1 MYPRMSEYDRDT
13 MHMWLVAGFTY
24 FEEIITALEE
34 SVANFAGMFY
44 MDYKSARPIYT
55 TEEEFV
61 YCFQKVLMHNA
72 KKYEIWLQAYAAE
85 YDPIENYSR
94 HEVSGKTR
102 TPDITNQ
109 TDATTSR
116 NQTRTTTETPT
127 NYTETTTTKV
137 APFDSTT
144 LRNMEESA
152 VVASGSRATTENFTG
167 DPDEMSSTTTTTGT
181 DTEEFESTIT
191 GNIGVSTSQM
201 MLNSSLDL
209 AERMKLCQEIE
220 RDIAKELLLQV
231 WN

>member
-13 MHMWLVAGFTY
+13 MHLWLVAGFTY

-55 TEEEFV
+55 TQEEFV

-85 YDPIENYSR
+85 YDPIENYR
-94 HEVSGKTR
+94 RVENSGRTR
-102 TPDITNQ
+102 TPNLTNS
-109 TDATTSR
+109 TSGTINR
-116 NQTRTTTETPT
+116 QQTRTTTELP
-127 NYTETTTTKV
+127 NAYTETTTNQV
-137 APFDSTT
+137 APYDTT
-144 LRNMEESA
+144 NLRTAEQSA
-152 VVASGSRATTENFTG
+152 VVLSGSRTTTEIFTG
-167 DPDEMSSTTTTTGT
+167 DPDLTSSTTKTTGT
-181 DTEEFESTIT
+181 DTERFNSTIS
-191 GNIGVSTSQM
+191 GNIGVTTSQQ
-201 MLNSSLDL
+201 MLSSSLDL

>member
-1 MYPRMSEYDRDT
+1 MYPRMCEYDRDT
-13 MHMWLVAGFTY
+13 MHLWLVAGFTY
-24 FEEIITALEE
+24 FQDIIETLEE
-34 SVANFAGMFY
+34 TVANFAGMFY

-85 YDPIENYSR
+85 YDPIENYR
-94 HEVSGKTR
+94 RVENSGRTR

-152 VVASGSRATTENFTG
+152 VVASGSRATTETFAG
-167 DPDEMSSTTTTTGT
+167 HPDEMSSTKTTTGT

>member
-13 MHMWLVAGFTY
+13 MHLWLVAGFTY

-85 YDPIENYSR
+85 YDPIENYR
-94 HEVSGKTR
+94 RVENSGRTR
-102 TPDITNQ
+102 TPNLTAATSGSIT
-109 TDATTSR
+109 R
-116 NQTRTTTETPT
+116 NQTRITTESPQ
-127 NYTETTTTKV
+127 NYKETTKNKV
-137 APFDSTT
+137 APFDSTD
-144 LRNMEESA
+144 LRNVEESEVSA
-152 VVASGSRATTENFTG
+152 TGSRSTSERFTG
-167 DPDEMSSTTTTTGT
+167 QPDLTSSSTTTTGT
-181 DTEEFESTIT
+181 DKEIFNSTIS
-191 GNIGVSTSQM
+191 GNIGVTTSQM

>member
-13 MHMWLVAGFTY
+13 MHLWLVAGFTY
-24 FEEIITALEE
+24 FQEIIETLEE
-34 SVANFAGMFY
+34 TVANFAGMFY

-94 HEVSGKTR
+94 HEYSEKSR
-102 TPDITNQ
+102 TPNITNH
-109 TDATTSR
+109 TYATTSR
-116 NQTRTTTETPT
+116 NQTRTTTERPT
-127 NYTETTTTKV
+127 NYSETTTTKV
-137 APFDSTT
+137 APYDSTT
-144 LRNMEESA
+144 LRKMEESE
-152 VVASGSRATTENFTG
+152 VVAAGSRATEEVFTG
-167 DPDEMSSTTTTTGT
+167 DPDEMNSTVKTTGS